1 VAVVLVLLL
10 LLAAL
15 VGLALVVG
23 PLFYKETS
31 ALLEK
36 LPALLDWLGSNAA
49 PWVKAHF
56 DVDLQFDVATL
67 KSLAREAFAG
77 NEDLV
82 KRVLRSLGLGSLALF
97 AFVANLLR
105 VWNRVL
111 AGVDELVPRRIHAK
125 VRTMAAE
132 MDRVLAEWL
141 RGETLVVLLMGTYY
155 VSALWI
161 VGLEFALPI
170 GVLTGLAVIVPYVGI
185 VLGVFLATAAALLQF
200 GTLSGL
206 LWVWLAIGIGQAL
219 EGMLLTP
226 LIVGHR
232 IGLHPVAVIFAL
244 LAFG

>member
-1 VAVVLVLLL
+1 MLESRILLDMNALARPQLWAWLAIAFAAALLVWLLSPILDPIVERMTLRGAPRAVAVVLVLLL

-82 KRVLRSLGLGSLALF
+82 
-97 AFVANLLR
+97 
-105 VWNRVL
+105 
-111 AGVDELVPRRIHAK
+111 
-125 VRTMAAE
+125 
-132 MDRVLAEWL
+132 
-141 RGETLVVLLMGTYY
+141 
-155 VSALWI
+155 
-161 VGLEFALPI
+161 
-170 GVLTGLAVIVPYVGI
+170 
-185 VLGVFLATAAALLQF
+185 
-200 GTLSGL
+200 
-206 LWVWLAIGIGQAL
+206 
-219 EGMLLTP
+219 
-226 LIVGHR
+226 
-232 IGLHPVAVIFAL
+232 
-244 LAFG
+244 